1 MPCSAAFVIFDLCQ
15 LYVHIKI
22 VYCFYI
28 DFLKILFIPG
38 TSTVEFSG
46 DNFLALDLAEERRL
60 EVQELSLRFRTMNM
74 AGLMLKMDSQ
84 VCSLCL

>member
-1 MPCSAAFVIFDLCQ
+1 MSILKLF
-15 LYVHIKI
+15 I
-22 VYCFYI
+22 VFI
-28 DFLKILFIPG
+28 LIFLKILFIPG

-46 DNFLALDLAEERRL
+46 DNYLSLDLAEERRV

-74 AGLMLKMDSQ
+74 AGLILKMDSQ

>member
-1 MPCSAAFVIFDLCQ
+1 MSILKLF
-15 LYVHIKI
+15 I
-22 VYCFYI
+22 VFI
-28 DFLKILFIPG
+28 LIFLKILFIQG

-60 EVQELSLRFRTMNM
+60 EVQELALRFRTMNM

>member
-1 MPCSAAFVIFDLCQ
+1 MSILKLF
-15 LYVHIKI
+15 I
-22 VYCFYI
+22 VFI
-28 DFLKILFIPG
+28 LIFLKILFIPG

-46 DNFLALDLAEERRL
+46 DNYLALDLAEERRL

>member
-1 MPCSAAFVIFDLCQ
+1 MSMLKLF
-15 LYVHIKI
+15 I
-22 VYCFYI
+22 VFI
-28 DFLKILFIPG
+28 LIFLKILFIPG

-46 DNFLALDLAEERRL
+46 DNYLSLDLPEERRL